1 MIRIKPVWSC
11 RAVGHRGKPWILTA
25 TLLLIRHAAH
35 GHLDRCLSGRMPG
48 VPLSQAGRDQALAL
62 ARRLASE
69 RIDWID
75 ASPLD
80 RTRETAAAIAGPHGL
95 TPDDAPD
102 LVEIDMGDWTG
113 RAFDTLTDDP
123 DWTRWNQERGTARIP
138 GGETMAEA
146 QGRIMTHLRRI
157 AHERTGTTGALVT
170 HSDMI
175 RGAVADILGLSL
187 DHVLRFD
194 IDPASVTRVVMGDW
208 GARLLTLNET
218 AG

>member
-1 MIRIKPVWSC
+1 
-11 RAVGHRGKPWILTA
+11 
-25 TLLLIRHAAH
+25 
-35 GHLDRCLSGRMPG
+35 MPG
-48 VPLSQAGRDQALAL
+48 VPLSAAGRDQAAAL
-62 ARRLASE
+62 AQRLAGT

-75 ASPLD
+75 ASPLE
-80 RTRETAAAIAGPHGL
+80 RTRDTAAAVAGPHGL
-95 TPDDAPD
+95 VPAEAPD
-102 LVEIDMGDWTG
+102 LIEIDMGDWTG

-123 DWTRWNQERGTARIP
+123 DWARWNQERGAARIP

-146 QGRIMTHLRRI
+146 QARILAHLRRV
-157 AHERTGTTGALVT
+157 AAERPGTTGALVT

-175 RGAVADILGLSL
+175 RGAVAGVLGLSL

-208 GARLLTLNET
+208 GARLLALNET

>member
-1 MIRIKPVWSC
+1 
-11 RAVGHRGKPWILTA
+11 
-25 TLLLIRHAAH
+25 
-35 GHLDRCLSGRMPG
+35 MPG
-48 VPLSQAGRDQALAL
+48 VPLSEAGRDQALAL
-62 ARRLASE
+62 ARRLAGE
-69 RIDWID
+69 GIDWID

-95 TPDDAPD
+95 TPEDALD
-102 LVEIDMGDWTG
+102 LIEIDMGDWTG

-123 DWTRWNQERGTARIP
+123 DWTRWNQERGIARIP

-146 QGRIMTHLRRI
+146 QARIMAHLRRI
-157 AHERTGTTGALVT
+157 ARERTGTIGALVT

>member
-1 MIRIKPVWSC
+1 M
-11 RAVGHRGKPWILTA
+11 
-25 TLLLIRHAAH
+25 
-35 GHLDRCLSGRMPG
+35 
-48 VPLSQAGRDQALAL
+48 
-62 ARRLASE
+62 
-69 RIDWID
+69 
-75 ASPLD
+75 
-80 RTRETAAAIAGPHGL
+80 
-95 TPDDAPD
+95 
-102 LVEIDMGDWTG
+102 
-113 RAFDTLTDDP
+113 TDDP

-146 QGRIMTHLRRI
+146 QGRIMAHLRRI

-194 IDPASVTRVVMGDW
+194 IDPASVTRVVMGDR

>member
-1 MIRIKPVWSC
+1 
-11 RAVGHRGKPWILTA
+11 LTA

-48 VPLSQAGRDQALAL
+48 VPLSEAGRDQALAL
-62 ARRLASE
+62 ARRLAGE

-95 TPDDAPD
+95 TPEDAPD

-123 DWTRWNQERGTARIP
+123 DWTRWNQERGIARIP

-146 QGRIMTHLRRI
+146 QARIMAHLRRI
-157 AHERTGTTGALVT
+157 ARERTGTIGALVT

>member
-1 MIRIKPVWSC
+1 M
-11 RAVGHRGKPWILTA
+11 TA

-35 GHLDRCLSGRMPG
+35 GHLDRRLSGRMPG
-48 VPLSQAGRDQALAL
+48 VPLSAAGRDQAAAL
-62 ARRLASE
+62 AQRLAGT

-75 ASPLD
+75 ASPLE
-80 RTRETAAAIAGPHGL
+80 RTRDTAAAVAGPHGL
-95 TPDDAPD
+95 VPAEAPD
-102 LVEIDMGDWTG
+102 LIEIDLGDWTG

-123 DWTRWNQERGTARIP
+123 DWARWNQERGAARIP

-146 QGRIMTHLRRI
+146 QARILAHLRRV
-157 AHERTGTTGALVT
+157 AAERPGTTGALVT

-175 RGAVADILGLSL
+175 RGAVAGVLGLSL

-208 GARLLTLNET
+208 GARLLALNET

>member
-1 MIRIKPVWSC
+1 M
-11 RAVGHRGKPWILTA
+11 TA

-48 VPLSQAGRDQALAL
+48 VPLSEAGRDQALTL
-62 ARRLASE
+62 ARRLAGE

-95 TPDDAPD
+95 TPEDAPD

-123 DWTRWNQERGTARIP
+123 DWTRWNQERGIARIP

-146 QGRIMTHLRRI
+146 QARIMAHLRRI
-157 AHERTGTTGALVT
+157 ARERTGTIGALVT

>member
-1 MIRIKPVWSC
+1 
-11 RAVGHRGKPWILTA
+11 
-25 TLLLIRHAAH
+25 
-35 GHLDRCLSGRMPG
+35 MPG
-48 VPLSQAGRDQALAL
+48 VPLSEAGRDQALAL
-62 ARRLASE
+62 ARRLAGE

-123 DWTRWNQERGTARIP
+123 DWTRWNQQRGTARIP

-194 IDPASVTRVVMGDW
+194 IDPASVTRVVMGNR